1 MWCFQTHTMQYLPT
15 PSGPILDSTLK
26 TVIEN
31 LASMEHHTPA
41 QVDPLSD
48 IQSITESMTAR
59 FQETL
64 QVGQEPQK
72 TFDQAFAHGMPK
84 FLSLIGPNVA
94 NLALIKL
101 ELARLTTV
109 SCLVCDHCCGARGA
123 KGITLLKCSRC
134 GLVYHCSMECQ
145 KVQWKAFHT
154 RQGAKPLVRSRLEIG
169 SCWRTWPT
177 LTSTTLCTTARL

>member
-1 MWCFQTHTMQYLPT
+1 MQYLPT

-72 TFDQAFAHGMPK
+72 TFNQAFAHGMPK
-84 FLSLIGPNVA
+84 FLSPKRRQFGVDKA
-94 NLALIKL
+94 GTCAADDCKL
-101 ELARLTTV
+101 F
-109 SCLVCDHCCGARGA
+109 G
-123 KGITLLKCSRC
+123 
-134 GLVYHCSMECQ
+134 
-145 KVQWKAFHT
+145 
-154 RQGAKPLVRSRLEIG
+154 VRSLLR
-169 SCWRTWPT
+169 R
-177 LTSTTLCTTARL
+177 ARRKRHNPPQVQ